1 MSVKVKVENEI
12 FDSIKNAAK
21 FLEVDMAYISHSLH
35 KWPKFKVKGFT
46 VERINEPKHIL
57 QVKCLTTGKVFNTI
71 KQAAQANN
79 ISHGSLSKALKER
92 GGVCSRKGL
101 EFIYLD
107 HRAKISRTVNTPRT
121 IEKNVPAAPVVPITV
136 QKGQDV
142 VTILTNITKEYL
154 DKKEYSTVIAL
165 VQVLQ
170 KI

>member
-1 MSVKVKVENEI
+1 MSVKVKIENEI
-12 FDSIKNAAK
+12 FDSIRNAAK
-21 FLEVDMAYISHSLH
+21 FLEIDQAYISHSLH

-46 VERINEPKHIL
+46 VERVDKPKHIL

-107 HRAKISRTVNTPRT
+107 HRAKLSRTVNVPKVR
-121 IEKNVPAAPVVPITV
+121 EKNAPTTSVVPITV
-136 QKGQDV
+136 QEGQDV
-142 VTILTNITKEYL
+142 IAVLTNITKEYL

-165 VQVLQ
+165 VQVL
-170 KI
+170 